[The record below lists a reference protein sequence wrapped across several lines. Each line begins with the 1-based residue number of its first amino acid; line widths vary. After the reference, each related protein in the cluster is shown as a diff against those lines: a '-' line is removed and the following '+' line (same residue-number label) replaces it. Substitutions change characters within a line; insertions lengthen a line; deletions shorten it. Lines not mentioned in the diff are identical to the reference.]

1 MYYKRDSYSE
11 ERCSKDFESKYA
23 NEFVVALYAKYK
35 KYYGDR
41 AQLGFLDIKDNKSEQ
56 VSRELVVVLEVNDN
70 KVFKIEQ
77 YNKLG
82 SFNNLEEK
90 SYTKTISN
98 FEAIDI
104 KDIEN
109 KLNNFSFEYYEKA
122 KKELENYF
130 NIAANGNIK
139 DKHGDIYSYHIIE
152 NADNTIGAN
161 VVLDK
166 IIISKDNEEVGYV
179 KIKYTNLTIDED
191 CSKIPYS
198 LLDKKNITNE
208 DKQFYLSRQKIEF
221 NDDNIDILFNL
232 LKTETKENLKKYKK
246 DHTNKIFDNIAT
258 VDYSRVYDGH
268 QGKGLGKEMYVTIAK
283 HLNNKGIKF
292 RNSSLRSDSAKGLWS
307 KLKRENPEFV
317 QEETINKET
326 FMVINT
332 IEQPKLEKKIK
343 NKI

>member
-11 ERCSKDFESKYA
+11 ERSSKDFESKYS
-23 NEFVVALYAKYK
+23 NEFVVALYEKYK
-35 KYYGDR
+35 KYYGER

-56 VSRELVVVLEVNDN
+56 ISRELVVVLKVNDN
-70 KVFKIEQ
+70 KVFKVEQ

-82 SFNNLEEK
+82 TFNSLEEK

-98 FEAIDI
+98 FEVIDV

-109 KLNNFSFEYYEKA
+109 KLNNFSFEYYNKA
-122 KKELENYF
+122 KQELENYF
-130 NIAANGNIK
+130 NVVANGNIK
-139 DKHGDIYSYHIIE
+139 DKYGEIYTYHIIE
-152 NADNTIGAN
+152 NADNTIGDN
-161 VVLDK
+161 VVVDK

-208 DKQFYLSRQKIEF
+208 DKKFYLSRQKIEF
-221 NDDNIDILFNL
+221 NEDNIDILFNL
-232 LKTETKENLKKYKK
+232 LKTETKENLKKYKQ
-246 DHTNKIFDNIAT
+246 DQTNKIFDNIAT
-258 VDYSRVYDGH
+258 VDYSRVYDGY

-292 RNSSLRSDSAKGLWS
+292 RSSSLRSDSAKGLWS
-307 KLKRENPEFV
+307 KLKRENPELV
-317 QEETINKET
+317 QEEIINKET

-332 IEQPKLEKKIK
+332 IQQPKLVKKIK